1 MTGKLNHLLFL
12 SAVFIQKLPNLY
24 LGRLRND
31 PRHRQR
37 LNVNCH
43 FTSQGILL
51 ETWFIFSS

>member
-12 SAVFIQKLPNLY
+12 GAVFIQKLPNLY

-37 LNVNCH
+37 LNVNFE
-43 FTSQGILL
+43 FTSQGIRL

>member
-31 PRHRQR
+31 PRQR